1 MQVSTVS
8 LQLGGAEPF
17 GVRTCS
23 GCMTW
28 ELIDEPLR
36 LSHLLT
42 DSLIGGIMVFGAVNW
57 HVDPYYPG
65 TREARHV

>member
-1 MQVSTVS
+1 
-8 LQLGGAEPF
+8 
-17 GVRTCS
+17 
-23 GCMTW
+23 MTW